1 MSSRP
6 NAPVMNQRITAP
18 LSTPGVDRWVNLL
31 RVRHRRQILLE
42 LSAGQECHETD
53 LVMRGN
59 EESEV
64 TSDLTETHLPMLEE
78 EGIIEWDRETGTI
91 SKGPNF
97 EEIEPLLRLMR
108 EHADDL
114 PPDWP

>member
-1 MSSRP
+1 MEPPIADALARP
-6 NAPVMNQRITAP
+6 DIGRSV
-18 LSTPGVDRWVNLL
+18 GLL
-31 RVRHRRQILLE
+31 RSRHRRQILLE
-42 LSAGQECHETD
+42 LSAGRTCSETD
-53 LVMRGN
+53 VTMRSDGPD
-59 EESEV
+59 V
-64 TSDLTETHLPMLEE
+64 PSDLKQTHLPMLEA
-78 EGIIEWDRETGTI
+78 EGIIEWDRETGEI